1 MIKRSPLVA
10 LLTLASCSGAPA
22 AVETPPSAPPPL
34 TASAPLSAAL
44 VSAPPPGIRLPTTVK
59 PVRYKPTLT
68 LVSGSLNLEGSIVIE
83 LALSEPTSLVWL
95 NAVGLTVSEAH
106 LEVAG
111 IARPARVVPGGPD
124 HLGFAFD
131 TAPAGAAQLHIT
143 YSASVSERDDR
154 GVFAEKEDGVSYI
167 FSQFENIDARRAF
180 PCFDEP
186 SFKVP
191 WQLTL
196 KVKQT
201 DVALSNT
208 PSLSELPA
216 EAGMKVVKFAE
227 TKPLPSYLVAFAVGP
242 FDIVDAG
249 KAGRGHT
256 PIRIVVPH
264 GKSAEASYAVKTT
277 PVLLERLEGFFGMAY
292 PYDKL
297 DVVALPQVVSF
308 GAMENVGLITFFEMG
323 MLARHEE
330 ETLTFQR
337 RYADI
342 IAHEMAHQWF
352 GDLVTMNFWNDIWL
366 NEAFAT
372 WMEEKTLAP
381 WKPEWSWEAHTAR
394 GTAYAM
400 ASDSLISTRK
410 IRQEIVTK
418 DDIQNAFDGITYDK
432 GSAVIGMFE
441 TWIGPDKFQKGVQ
454 RYLGKHAHGSAGSS
468 DFFAAVSTEAG
479 RDVAPA
485 FSTFLDQ
492 PGIPLVTA
500 KLVCEGKTTP
510 KIALSQERYL
520 PAGADRA
527 PATVWQIPIC
537 VRYAAGKKEDKACTL
552 LTTPTAELPLAGKT
566 CPDWVL
572 PNQGGGGYYHVAY
585 GPKELDAL
593 LRAGNKLSLAERLS
607 VLRDMSAQV
616 LRGQLPAGEVLAH
629 LAELVKDPSPHIQ
642 SAAVELLGVIPDA
655 IVAVDS
661 RPAFARFVDK
671 ALSKPALALGLRPK
685 AGESDDVR
693 LLRPA
698 LVGAAA
704 IRGEDAALGAEADK
718 LARAWLDDPAALED
732 DMVDVVME
740 VAGHRG
746 DRALYDRLRAELG
759 KAKEP
764 RRRAHVLRAM
774 TKFRDAALVREG
786 LTLFLSK
793 DLDPREALPL
803 LFQDRRMVAVTFA
816 FVKEN
821 YDAVIARLPG
831 EIASFTPRLGEPFCS
846 EPDRAE
852 VEAFFKGRV
861 EKITGAPRALAQA
874 LEEIKL
880 CSAQRELHAASL
892 AAFLKK
898 P

>member
-10 LLTLASCSGAPA
+10 LLTLAACSGPPPA
-22 AVETPPSAPPPL
+22 APPPPAPPPL
-34 TASAPLSAAL
+34 TASAAPTAAL
-44 VSAPPPGIRLPTTVK
+44 VSPPPPGLRLPTTVK

-68 LVSGSLNLEGSIVIE
+68 LVSGSLNLEGSIDIE
-83 LALSEPTSLVWL
+83 LALREPTSLVWL

-111 IARPARVVPGGPD
+111 ISRPARVVPGGPD

-131 TAPAGAAQLHIT
+131 TAPAGAAQLHIS

-154 GVFAEKEDGVSYI
+154 GVFAEKEDGASYI

-196 KVKQT
+196 KVKQA

-242 FDIVDAG
+242 FDLIDAG

-256 PIRIVVPH
+256 PVRIVVPH
-264 GKSAEASYAVKTT
+264 GRTAEATYAVKTT

-292 PYDKL
+292 PYEKL
-297 DVVALPQVVSF
+297 DVVALPHLVSF
-308 GAMENVGLITFFEMG
+308 GAMENVGLITFFANG
-323 MLARHEE
+323 MLARREE
-330 ETLTFQR
+330 ETLSFQR

-381 WKPEWSWEAHTAR
+381 WKPEWSWEAQTAR

-400 ASDSLISTRK
+400 GDDSLLSTRK
-410 IRQEIVTK
+410 IRQEILTK
-418 DDIQNAFDGITYDK
+418 DDIQNAFDGITYNK

-441 TWIGPDKFQKGVQ
+441 TWVGPDKFQKGVQ
-454 RYLGKHAHGSAGSS
+454 RYLGKHAYGSAGSS
-468 DFFAAVSTEAG
+468 DFFAAISAEAG

-500 KLVCEGKTTP
+500 KLVCEGKATP
-510 KIALSQERYL
+510 KLSLSQERYL
-520 PAGADRA
+520 PAGAGSA

-537 VRYAAGKKEDKACTL
+537 ARYAAGKKEDRACTL
-552 LTTPTAELPLAGKT
+552 LAAPTAELPLPGAK

-585 GPKELDAL
+585 APKDLDAL

-607 VLRDMSAQV
+607 VIRDMGAQV
-616 LRGQLPAGEVLAH
+616 VRGQLPAGEVLAH

-655 IVAVDS
+655 VVTVDS

-671 ALSKPALALGLRPK
+671 ALSKRAQAIGLRPK

-704 IRGEDAALGAEADK
+704 LRGEDAALGAEADK

-732 DMVDVVME
+732 DMVDVVLQ
-740 VAGHRG
+740 AAAYRG

-759 KAKEP
+759 KTKDS
-764 RRRAHVLRAM
+764 RRRAHVMRAM
-774 TKFRDAALVREG
+774 THFRDPALVREG
-786 LTLFLSK
+786 LALFLSK
-793 DLDPREALPL
+793 DLDPREALLL

-821 YDAVIARLPG
+821 YDALLARLPG
-831 EIASFTPRLGEPFCS
+831 EIASFTPRLGDSFCS

-861 EKITGAPRALAQA
+861 EKVTGAPRTLAQV